1 MKFVIAPDSFKESMT
16 AITAAEAMHRGLKKV
31 YPHAQFSIFPMA
43 DGGEGTVDA
52 LLYNATNTKKLTYAV
67 KGPLGETIDAE
78 IGYLPSK
85 DTVIIEMAQA
95 SGIMLVKDLLRN
107 PLYTTTYGVG
117 ELLIKSLDLKP
128 KKVIIG
134 IGGSSTNDGGVG
146 FLQAIGVKV
155 LNKLGQPVPFGGIGL
170 HQIDTIDFSTIDPRV
185 MDIEIIVLSDVKNP
199 LLGKNGSS
207 YIFSPQKGATHE
219 MVVQLE
225 AGMEHY
231 ASILEKTIGKK
242 LSHLASTGAAGGLGF
257 ALSALKNVKIISGIE
272 YLLTQ
277 SHIEAEIK
285 TCHAVFT
292 GEGSIDLQSIQGKVP
307 VGVGMLSKKHNKPVV
322 VMVGKINCDPELLK
336 PFGITYVYSI
346 NEEVGN
352 LKRSLEEG
360 PKNLERT
367 TAKTASMIDFK
378 E

>member
-1 MKFVIAPDSFKESMT
+1 
-16 AITAAEAMHRGLKKV
+16 
-31 YPHAQFSIFPMA
+31 
-43 DGGEGTVDA
+43 
-52 LLYNATNTKKLTYAV
+52 
-67 KGPLGETIDAE
+67 
-78 IGYLPSK
+78 
-85 DTVIIEMAQA
+85 
-95 SGIMLVKDLLRN
+95 
-107 PLYTTTYGVG
+107 
-117 ELLIKSLDLKP
+117 
-128 KKVIIG
+128 
-134 IGGSSTNDGGVG
+134 
-146 FLQAIGVKV
+146 
-155 LNKLGQPVPFGGIGL
+155 
-170 HQIDTIDFSTIDPRV
+170 
-185 MDIEIIVLSDVKNP
+185 
-199 LLGKNGSS
+199 
-207 YIFSPQKGATHE
+207 FSPQKGATHE